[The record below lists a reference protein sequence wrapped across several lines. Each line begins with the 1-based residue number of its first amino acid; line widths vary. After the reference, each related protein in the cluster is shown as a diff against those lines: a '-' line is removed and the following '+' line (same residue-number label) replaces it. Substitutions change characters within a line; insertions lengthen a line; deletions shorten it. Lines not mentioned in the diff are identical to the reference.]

1 MQPSALHGALRLST
15 AAHPPCHTAGGRCT
29 GATAAVPDAPPA
41 GHASEHRG
49 APRGRGAASW
59 LSALL
64 CFVHQAARGR
74 TTQPSVPTTA
84 PPPLGVAP
92 ARASASH
99 RQRCA
104 APCVCCVLCAGRGMC
119 WRHADETEAPVFVT
133 TTKETPLLQHPA
145 HSAAASWGVTRLTA
159 PCPAQARRDPRPA
172 TRRPVCQRAT
182 PHGAAHNF
190 LRPRAPWRACRE
202 MPTPRR
208 PGPRRRRRA
217 TTSSRTCS
225 PAPPGLGRCHARA
238 AGQRHEPGLPC
249 RPHTPE
255 CQLRAA

>member
-59 LSALL
+59 LL
-64 CFVHQAARGR
+64 CFVYQAARGR
-74 TTQPSVPTTA
+74 TTHPSVSTTA
-84 PPPLGVAP
+84 PPPLGVTP

-99 RQRCA
+99 RRRCA
-104 APCVCCVLCAGRGMC
+104 APRVRACCVRVLCAGHGMC

-159 PCPAQARRDPRPA
+159 PCPAPPRPA
-172 TRRPVCQRAT
+172 TRNPSPCVPACH
-182 PHGAAHNF
+182 P
-190 LRPRAPWRACRE
+190 LRVLLR
-202 MPTPRR
+202 
-208 PGPRRRRRA
+208 
-217 TTSSRTCS
+217 CS
-225 PAPPGLGRCHARA
+225 AQLPAPPCAMA
-238 AGQRHEPGLPC
+238 C
-249 RPHTPE
+249 M
-255 CQLRAA
+255 